1 MAFSALERRVVTPF
15 LDTNTPFF
23 DIRVP
28 YAIALSARRT
38 TAGRSSNSG
47 EKHLGGPWRVDSLSS
62 AFSGDNSITHGN
74 GFAINIEDVIDAVHR
89 RIV

>member
-1 MAFSALERRVVTPF
+1 MGKVDVSIKGHPPIFVISPR
-15 LDTNTPFF
+15 NQ
-23 DIRVP
+23 
-28 YAIALSARRT
+28 
-38 TAGRSSNSG
+38 SG
-47 EKHLGGPWRVDSLSS
+47 EKHLGAHWGVDSLSS